1 MDPATLQAIMEYILD
16 LRDRE
21 GRSREDNGRIYED
34 TATVGGYGG
43 GLPNVW
49 SNATGRAEIGG
60 NEAGTWGG
68 PPQDFDMGGDGLIS
82 ATGGNPAGY
91 DTSPSTYGGPPPQ
104 PRASMA
110 ELLAMSG
117 LYDPG
122 PAKPMAG
129 RKDGPRSAPTPE
141 PKDRTVNYPRDPQAR
156 GNRAETPPRTG
167 MLPNGR
173 AFPGVGPRG
182 PAANIQQ
189 TVQHLAQRAS
199 SFGRPPQ
206 PTGSFGPANV
216 PYSAPR
222 VQRPAPAPRPVSN
235 PPAAPAPRQQFSA
248 PTQRAAPQARPA
260 YTPPA
265 APALRAALS
274 ALTRRR

>member
-1 MDPATLQAIMEYILD
+1 MDRDLLSMLMEYILN
-16 LRDRE
+16 RQTS
-21 GRSREDNGRIYED
+21 GQSS
-34 TATVGGYGG
+34 T
-43 GLPNVW
+43 
-49 SNATGRAEIGG
+49 
-60 NEAGTWGG
+60 
-68 PPQDFDMGGDGLIS
+68 GGDGVWMPMGEQDTI
-82 ATGGNPAGY
+82 GGLGAVDPEGGMGSPVPIGFNDHYNY
-91 DTSPSTYGGPPPQ
+91 DGSGGAQQSIGGAPPEPQQ

-141 PKDRTVNYPRDPQAR
+141 PKERTVNYPRDPQAR
-156 GNRAETPPRTG
+156 GNRAATPPRTG
-167 MLPNGR
+167 TLPNGR
-173 AFPGVGPRG
+173 AFPGVGPNG

-199 SFGRPPQ
+199 SFGRQPQ

-222 VQRPAPAPRPVSN
+222 AQRPAPAPRPVSN

-265 APALRAALS
+265 APALRTALS